1 MPKTLQECT
10 LLDREVGKELRD
22 FLHYIER
29 TDERSA
35 LEAGSERIWK
45 IHSCVQRIRSSEEMG
60 VKYMQA
66 WEEKALER
74 LEGKAEGKAEAV
86 LELLE
91 DLGRIPEELR
101 NEIMAETDLD
111 RLKIWNKL
119 AARCGTIEEFCQKRQ
134 QK

>member
-1 MPKTLQECT
+1 
-10 LLDREVGKELRD
+10 
-22 FLHYIER
+22 
-29 TDERSA
+29 
-35 LEAGSERIWK
+35 
-45 IHSCVQRIRSSEEMG
+45 
-60 VKYMQA
+60 MQA

-74 LEGKAEGKAEAV
+74 LEGKAEAV

-111 RLKIWNKL
+111 RLKIWHKL

>member
-22 FLHYIER
+22 FLHYHIER

-35 LEAGSERIWK
+35 
-45 IHSCVQRIRSSEEMG
+45 
-60 VKYMQA
+60 
-66 WEEKALER
+66 
-74 LEGKAEGKAEAV
+74 
-86 LELLE
+86 
-91 DLGRIPEELR
+91 
-101 NEIMAETDLD
+101 
-111 RLKIWNKL
+111 L